1 MDNLLLTMDVTF
13 EADNRET
20 TNRTDSLGLIAFRYR
35 IS

>member
-1 MDNLLLTMDVTF
+1 MDNLLLTIDVKF

-20 TNRTDSLGLIAFRYR
+20 TNRTDSLRLIAFRYQ